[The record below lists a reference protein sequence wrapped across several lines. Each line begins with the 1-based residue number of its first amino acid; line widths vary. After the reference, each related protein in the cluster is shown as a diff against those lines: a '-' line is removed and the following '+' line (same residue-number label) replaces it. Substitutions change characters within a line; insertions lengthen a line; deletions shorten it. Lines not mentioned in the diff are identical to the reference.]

1 MAIRFAVIGSG
12 NITHSFLDAAQQD
25 SRFVLQAVY
34 SRNLTTAKQLA
45 QQYHA
50 NLVFDDLELLATCE
64 QVDAVYIAS
73 PNSLHAQQS
82 MQMMR
87 MGKHVLCEKP
97 VAANVNELEQMISSA
112 KQHNVCFMEAM
123 LSSFVPNFLQIKKAL
138 PRIGAIRKMQASFCQ
153 LSSRYPRFLAGE
165 ATNTFDANFANGALM
180 DIGIYPLY
188 AAISLFGM
196 PDNMLSAGTKLSS
209 GVDGCGELLLDYQGD
224 RQGVHQIQASI
235 SYSKIS
241 NGDNIGEIQG
251 ELARITWHH
260 SSVFNT
266 AELIFNNGDREDLS
280 VAQVDNRMVYEV
292 NHFIDLIESGQQQS
306 SLNTWQLS
314 KNVLSVIEQCRLQ
327 QGIIYPSDHR

>member
-1 MAIRFAVIGSG
+1 MHHG
-12 NITHSFLDAAQQD
+12 
-25 SRFVLQAVY
+25 
-34 SRNLTTAKQLA
+34 
-45 QQYHA
+45 
-50 NLVFDDLELLATCE
+50 
-64 QVDAVYIAS
+64 
-73 PNSLHAQQS
+73 
-82 MQMMR
+82 
-87 MGKHVLCEKP
+87 
-97 VAANVNELEQMISSA
+97 
-112 KQHNVCFMEAM
+112 
-123 LSSFVPNFLQIKKAL
+123 
-138 PRIGAIRKMQASFCQ
+138 
-153 LSSRYPRFLAGE
+153 
-165 ATNTFDANFANGALM
+165 
-180 DIGIYPLY
+180 YPLF

-196 PDNMLSAGTKLSS
+196 PANLLSAGTKLSS

-224 RQGVHQIQASI
+224 SQGDHQMQASI

-266 AELIFNNGDREDLS
+266 VELIFNNGEKEDLS
-280 VAQVDNRMVYEV
+280 VAQLGNIMVYAV